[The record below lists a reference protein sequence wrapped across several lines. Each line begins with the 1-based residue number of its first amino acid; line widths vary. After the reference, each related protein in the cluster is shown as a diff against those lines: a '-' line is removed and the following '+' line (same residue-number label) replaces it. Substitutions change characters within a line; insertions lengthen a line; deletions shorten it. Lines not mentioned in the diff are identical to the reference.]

1 MKENLPDS
9 GKIWEGEF
17 KKGWGEAKQP
27 EPRLLEFFE
36 KYKGEIGPKILDIGS
51 GEGRHLIPLA
61 RVGYDLT
68 GLELTEEGI
77 KITEGKQDREKTE
90 AKLVRGN
97 FHNLPFQDNSFDT
110 AISTQAMQH
119 NIWQGAEAAF
129 SEAAR
134 VLKPGGLFFLRVNSD
149 KNAIPGN
156 AKIIE
161 DKGRTWVRNRDGEL
175 GFHHSFSMEEFKEL
189 AEKYNLEIEP
199 GFVDEKRA
207 GDNFVIYG
215 QWNIVFRKKII
226 DNKGL

>member
-1 MKENLPDS
+1 MKEKLPNS
-9 GKIWEGEF
+9 GKIWEEEF

-61 RVGYDLT
+61 RAGYDLT

-77 KITEGKQDREKTE
+77 KITEEKQDKEKTE

-110 AISTQAMQH
+110 IISTQAMQH
-119 NIWQGAEAAF
+119 NIWPGAEAAF

-149 KNAIPGN
+149 KNAIPDN
-156 AKIIE
+156 AEIVK
-161 DKGRTWVRNRDGEL
+161 DKGRTWARSRDGGL
-175 GFHHSFSMEEFKEL
+175 GFHHSFSLEEFKEL

-207 GDNFVIYG
+207 GDDFIIYG